1 MCWVWQKKYRV
12 TVGPSCMERL
22 VCDFGDEY
30 WVLSSNHGAL
40 NIVKGNKTWQQVVLN
55 TAPTFLDTSI
65 IIHYVHSSTF
75 LIHRAKVRRMEMAH
89 KFFEI
94 YRATVYRRTSPS
106 IQPKLKQRNVSDKP
120 KCNEKRAQWLYI
132 YIYISISYRR
142 QYASSMQPLIVSAY
156 VASKLAQPT

>member
-1 MCWVWQKKYRV
+1 M
-12 TVGPSCMERL
+12 
-22 VCDFGDEY
+22 
-30 WVLSSNHGAL
+30 
-40 NIVKGNKTWQQVVLN
+40 N

-132 YIYISISYRR
+132 YIHIYFISSSICVINAAADRKRIRSLKAGSAYIKNYRFSR
-142 QYASSMQPLIVSAY
+142 YQNAITSSMPYRNTTIR
-156 VASKLAQPT
+156 